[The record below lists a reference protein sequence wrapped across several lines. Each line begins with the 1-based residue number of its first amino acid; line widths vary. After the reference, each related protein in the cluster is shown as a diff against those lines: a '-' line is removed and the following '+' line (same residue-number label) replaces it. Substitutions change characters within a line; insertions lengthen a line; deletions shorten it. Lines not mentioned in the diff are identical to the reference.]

1 MVEKNL
7 RKEAQNLLKLAKK
20 EEVDFLELIKIL
32 QEENK
37 KIKKRIQYSIKE
49 KEFREIAKK
58 EIEKIGRISYVKN
71 SGKYHIQAF
80 YGRNNQEKTLEILT
94 ICFSY
99 INEEFLPYY
108 CLIKEFME
116 RMQLREVYARSFIK
130 NLLIGINKYNEILT
144 GKISNNTDL
153 TYGWYIIQPFIEKII
168 NEATVKN
175 EQ

>member
-71 SGKYHIQAF
+71 
-80 YGRNNQEKTLEILT
+80 
-94 ICFSY
+94 
-99 INEEFLPYY
+99 
-108 CLIKEFME
+108 
-116 RMQLREVYARSFIK
+116 
-130 NLLIGINKYNEILT
+130 
-144 GKISNNTDL
+144 
-153 TYGWYIIQPFIEKII
+153 
-168 NEATVKN
+168 
-175 EQ
+175 